1 MTYLD
6 TPIDATV
13 SAYRPAV
20 DLSDD
25 YTHYSRDQIKQMV
38 YDLGALAKENE
49 TFRLDIVSLR
59 NTISALQRQNSYK
72 DNLISKAK
80 VIIFEAFDGDDFDK
94 DVVTN
99 IAEALE
105 IVLTREEEVDIT
117 VKFSGTVTVPLGFDV
132 ESDLEEYLDFK
143 VKVNNHNDEDVECDL
158 FADEVVSIT
167 VNN

>member
-72 DNLISKAK
+72 DNLISNAK
-80 VIIFEAFDGDDFDK
+80 VLIVEAFDGDEFDK

-99 IAEALE
+99 IAEALD
-105 IVLTREEEVDIT
+105 ISLTKEYQVTINVT
-117 VKFSGTVTVPLGFDV
+117 FSGTVSVPLGFDT
-132 ESDLEEYLDFK
+132 EGDLENYINFEATASGWG
-143 VKVNNHNDEDVECDL
+143 NEEVECDL
-158 FADEVVSIT
+158 FTDGIDVT

>member
-72 DNLISKAK
+72 DNLISNAK
-80 VIIFEAFDGDDFDK
+80 VLIVEAFDGDEFGK
-94 DVVTN
+94 DVVNN

-105 IVLTREEEVDIT
+105 IQLTKEYK
-117 VKFSGTVTVPLGFDV
+117 VKINVMFSGTITAPIGL
-132 ESDLEEYLDFK
+132 
-143 VKVNNHNDEDVECDL
+143 DEDDFGNDIEYSASLNNWRNSDEMELDL
-158 FADEVVSIT
+158 YEDVIDFTIT
-167 VNN
+167 N